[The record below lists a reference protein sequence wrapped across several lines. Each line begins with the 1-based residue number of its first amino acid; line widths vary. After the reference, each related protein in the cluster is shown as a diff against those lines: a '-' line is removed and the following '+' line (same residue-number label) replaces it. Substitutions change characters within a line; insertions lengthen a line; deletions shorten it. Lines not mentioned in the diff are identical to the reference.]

1 MSYRYRTRRQG
12 ERISCLRLI
21 ALLGVTLV
29 LLIALYS
36 VVLRPW
42 ISGFVGRELAREL
55 GTSGQVGLMLPT
67 VIAAL
72 PAGEVVITDAQAN
85 AYLEANPD
93 VIAPLDSA
101 RIRFVPG
108 EVQIDVGAF
117 GSQSQARAGLAV
129 QDGRIVITDPHLD
142 GPLGLALSGEEIL
155 RSVEQQL
162 NDHLATQTQ
171 TISAVRIEQGQ
182 MVVMVE

>member
-1 MSYRYRTRRQG
+1 MSYRYRARRHG

-29 LLIALYS
+29 LLIALYA
-36 VVLRPW
+36 VLLRPW
-42 ISGFVGRELAREL
+42 VSSFVGQEIARGL
-55 GTSGQVGLMLPT
+55 GTSGQVGVLLPT

-85 AYLEANPD
+85 AYLAANPD
-93 VIAPLDSA
+93 MIAPLDSA

-108 EVQIDVGAF
+108 EVQIDMDAF
-117 GSQSQARAGLAV
+117 GSQSQVRAGLTV
-129 QDGRIVITDPHLD
+129 QEGRLVITDPHLD
-142 GPLGLALSGEEIL
+142 GPLGLALSGGDIL
-155 RSVEQQL
+155 HSVEQQL
-162 NDHLATQTQ
+162 NDHLANQAQ

-182 MVVMVE
+182 MFITVE